1 MSSATKLPALSQPY
15 NDDPRFLDM
24 KRMGPLQPSNS
35 ELDAARKKAS
45 TMAPKIRKL
54 GGKTRRRKGKKSRK
68 TQKRR

>member
-45 TMAPKIRKL
+45 MMAPKMGKL